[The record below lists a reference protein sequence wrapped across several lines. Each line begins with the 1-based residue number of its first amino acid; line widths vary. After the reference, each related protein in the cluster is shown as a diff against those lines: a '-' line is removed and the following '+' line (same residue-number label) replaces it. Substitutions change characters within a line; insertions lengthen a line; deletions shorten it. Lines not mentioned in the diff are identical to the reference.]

1 MMYDYL
7 VETMAE
13 ILPYEPAQQLS
24 KSANSWKEGCAERL
38 AYRIADKAWRMQH
51 AEQSAKTEVKETGLR
66 LYSHSQKEH
75 AANYDALYGEGSHAA
90 AMARYHA
97 DIEAANE
104 SEANQSPEEKAKAE
118 KEAKK
123 QQDKRDR
130 QERQKWENRDQAAYR
145 AGRQAG
151 DTVSLQDRLN

>member
-7 VETMAE
+7 VETMAT

-38 AYRIADKAWRMQH
+38 SYRIAEKAWRMQH
-51 AEQSAKTEVKETGLR
+51 AEKSTNTEVKETGLR

-90 AMARYHA
+90 AMIRYNA
-97 DIEAANE
+97 EKETVAVVE
-104 SEANQSPEEKAKAE
+104 LTPEEKAKRE
-118 KEAKK
+118 KANKK
-123 QQDKRDR
+123 WQEKNDR
-130 QERQKWENRDQAAYR
+130 QERQKWDNRDQAAYR